1 MGRLCLI
8 DAYSQI
14 YRVFYAIRMLN
25 NPAGEPV
32 NALYGMA
39 RLFLQLDEI
48 VPSEWGAIVFD
59 LGKCVRRT
67 ALLPDYK
74 AQRPPMP
81 AELRAQTAAI
91 RQWAQAF
98 GWTIVQREGFEA
110 DDLICGLVGQRGDA
124 QAVILSS
131 DKDLHQL
138 VQGEAV
144 VMLAKGPTPKEPWVT
159 LGEEAATRKFG
170 LPPRQ
175 LGDYLALIGDNVD
188 NIAGVAGVG
197 PKTAIKLLEQFG
209 DLDHLLASLEQ
220 VDAAKVRQALAD
232 SAEQLR
238 RNRSLVQLDP
248 VLPEGWKGLDGIRRR
263 TPDWALLD
271 ELAAAQG
278 FASIRAAIQ
287 KRQVLRRD
295 VLRRDA
301 CVADKSV
308 AEQGSPP
315 PPPPVQGMLF

>member
-39 RLFLQLDEI
+39 RLFLQLDECF
-48 VPSEWGAIVFD
+48 PSEWGALVFD

-67 ALLPDYK
+67 ALLPEYK

-81 AELRAQTAAI
+81 PELRAQTSAI
-91 RQWAQAF
+91 RQWAEAF
-98 GWTIVQREGFEA
+98 GWPIVQREGFEA
-110 DDLICGLVGQRGDA
+110 DDLICGLVGQRGA
-124 QAVILSS
+124 ANAIILSS

-138 VQGEAV
+138 VQGEEVA
-144 VMLAKGPTPKEPWVT
+144 MLAKGATPKAPWIPV
-159 LGEEAATRKFG
+159 GEAETTRKFG
-170 LPPRQ
+170 LPPTR
-175 LGDYLALIGDNVD
+175 LGDYLALIGDTVD
-188 NIAGVAGVG
+188 NIPGVAGIG

-209 DLDHLLASLEQ
+209 DLNTLLSHLEEIDS
-220 VDAAKVRQALAD
+220 AKLRQALAD

-248 VLPEGWKGLDGIRRR
+248 VLPEGWRGLDDIRRR
-263 TPDWALLD
+263 TPDWEKLD
-271 ELAAAQG
+271 ALAAEQG
-278 FASIRAAIQ
+278 FASLRAALQ
-287 KRQVLRRD
+287 KHL
-295 VLRRDA
+295 
-301 CVADKSV
+301 
-308 AEQGSPP
+308 AEAPQPP
-315 PPPPVQGMLF
+315 PPPAPPAPSTVPVQGMLF

>member
-32 NALYGMA
+32 NALYGMT
-39 RLFLQLDEI
+39 RLFLQLQEGF
-48 VPSEWGAIVFD
+48 PSEWGALVFD

-67 ALLPDYK
+67 ALLPEYK

-81 AELRAQTAAI
+81 PELRAQTSAI
-91 RQWAQAF
+91 RQWAEAF
-98 GWTIVQREGFEA
+98 GWPIVQREGFEA

-124 QAVILSS
+124 EALILSS

-138 VQGEAV
+138 VQGEKV
-144 VMLAKGPTPKEPWVT
+144 VMLSKGATPKTPWIPV
-159 LGEEAATRKFG
+159 GETDATRKFG

-188 NIAGVAGVG
+188 NIPGVAGVG
-197 PKTAIKLLEQFG
+197 PKTAIKLLERFG
-209 DLDHLLASLEQ
+209 DLDTLLSHLEE
-220 VDAAKVRQALAD
+220 VDSVKLRQALSD

-248 VLPEGWKGLDGIRRR
+248 VLPEGWRGLNDIMRRE
-263 TPDWALLD
+263 PDWEKLD
-271 ELAAAQG
+271 AMAAEQG
-278 FASIRAAIQ
+278 FASIRAVLQ
-287 KRQVLRRD
+287 KHKT
-295 VLRRDA
+295 
-301 CVADKSV
+301 VA
-308 AEQGSPP
+308 GPP
-315 PPPPVQGMLF
+315 PPPPSTTPVQGMLF

>member
-39 RLFLQLDEI
+39 RLFLQLQESF
-48 VPSEWGAIVFD
+48 PSEWGALVFD
-59 LGKCVRRT
+59 LGKCARRT
-67 ALLPDYK
+67 ALLPEYK

-81 AELRAQTAAI
+81 PELRAQTAAI
-91 RQWAQAF
+91 RQWAEAF
-98 GWTIVQREGFEA
+98 GWPIVQREGFEA

-124 QAVILSS
+124 EALILSS

-144 VMLAKGPTPKEPWVT
+144 AMLAKGPTPKVPWVPV
-159 LGEEAATRKFG
+159 GETDATQKFG
-170 LPPRQ
+170 VPPRQ
-175 LGDYLALIGDNVD
+175 LGDYLALIGDSVD
-188 NIAGVAGVG
+188 NIPGVAGVG
-197 PKTAIKLLEQFG
+197 PKTAVKLLERFG
-209 DLDHLLASLEQ
+209 DLDTLLFHLEK
-220 VDAAKVRQALAD
+220 VDSAKLRQALSD

-248 VLPEGWKGLDGIRRR
+248 VLPEGWRGLDDIRRR
-263 TPDWALLD
+263 EPDWEKLD
-271 ELAAAQG
+271 AMAAVQG
-278 FASIRAAIQ
+278 FASIRSTIQ
-287 KRQVLRRD
+287 KHIPSVPPE
-295 VLRRDA
+295 A
-301 CVADKSV
+301 CQNGRLLKEEDGTSGTNGTGV
-308 AEQGSPP
+308 
-315 PPPPVQGMLF
+315 PVQGMLF